1 MKKLRISLIVISLLV
16 GVSCEKT
23 PDIDKEVAAI
33 MSVIQREGN
42 AHATH
47 DLDGLQNV
55 YIHDSLT
62 VRAHTRKNNYSI
74 LKGWDSVNSL
84 FESWMT
90 MDMSNYKNLV
100 NSKENVIIK
109 VIDDCAWLICDND
122 WDFEYEGNPITD
134 SEIQITFLEKIDNEW
149 KISFNSIVTKPGP
162 KRE

>member
-1 MKKLRISLIVISLLV
+1 MKKLRISIIVISLLV

-23 PDIDKEVAAI
+23 PAIDKEVEAI

-47 DLDGLQNV
+47 DLAGLQNV

-62 VRAHTRKNNYSI
+62 VKAHTRKNNYSI
-74 LKGWDSVNSL
+74 LKGWDIVNSL

-90 MDMSNYKNLV
+90 MDISNYKNIV

-122 WDFEYEGNPITD
+122 WDFEYEGNPIQTLKFKLL
-134 SEIQITFLEKIDNEW
+134 FLKKLI
-149 KISFNSIVTKPGP
+149 KL
-162 KRE
+162 